1 MQSGVCAIGL
11 NSFVPGLSKTEMEP
25 LQEAFEERLREI
37 DSYLELLEIIERQV
51 QSGPPRITGDDTR
64 ITAEQQKILYSAVY
78 LQLYSLVEA
87 TITRCVE
94 AVCAATSAAGEGW
107 KPGDLSERI
116 RTEWVRFVARTH
128 EDLTHDNRL
137 GSALKMFDALVN
149 AAPVSDFKIERG
161 GGNWDDGQI
170 EGISRRL
177 GLELRI
183 SDTVR
188 VGVKRHIR
196 DDKGALAL
204 IRHLRNSLAH
214 GSISFVEC
222 GDGATVGDLRNLKEA
237 TTAYLREV
245 VASFAA
251 WIAAHEYLLPEKRPV
266 PA

>member
-1 MQSGVCAIGL
+1 MQSGACVTGL
-11 NSFVPGLSKTEMEP
+11 NSFAPGSSKTEMEP

-37 DSYLELLEIIERQV
+37 DAYLELLEIIERQV
-51 QSGPPRITGDDTR
+51 QSGPPRITRDDTR
-64 ITAEQQKILYSAVY
+64 ITAEQQKILYSSVY
-78 LQLYSLVEA
+78 VQLYSLVEA

-94 AVCAATSAAGEGW
+94 AVCAAASAGEGW

-116 RTEWVRFVARTH
+116 RAEWVRFVARTH
-128 EDLTHDNRL
+128 EDLTHENRL

-196 DDKGALAL
+196 DDKGACP
-204 IRHLRNSLAH
+204 H
-214 GSISFVEC
+214 
-222 GDGATVGDLRNLKEA
+222 
-237 TTAYLREV
+237 
-245 VASFAA
+245 
-251 WIAAHEYLLPEKRPV
+251 
-266 PA
+266 